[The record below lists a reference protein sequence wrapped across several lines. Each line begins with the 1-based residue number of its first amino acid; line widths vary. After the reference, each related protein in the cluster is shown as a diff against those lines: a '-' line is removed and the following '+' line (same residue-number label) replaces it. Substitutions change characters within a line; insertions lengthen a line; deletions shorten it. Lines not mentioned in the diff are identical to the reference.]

1 MNLLLLKYALDS
13 MAWAWYYWCTR
24 RPAFTNNLIHAIF
37 QGVVGSLL
45 IKLNVQVAIYRR
57 NSYLADWPVL
67 EVVCVSAITAGI
79 SYLVSPISNRLF
91 T

>member
-1 MNLLLLKYALDS
+1 MLLVYVVLGFRSDTVVNER
-13 MAWAWYYWCTR
+13 C
-24 RPAFTNNLIHAIF
+24 
-37 QGVVGSLL
+37 QGVVGSCL

-79 SYLVSPISNRLF
+79 SYLVRPFFKWLADSHG
-91 T
+91 